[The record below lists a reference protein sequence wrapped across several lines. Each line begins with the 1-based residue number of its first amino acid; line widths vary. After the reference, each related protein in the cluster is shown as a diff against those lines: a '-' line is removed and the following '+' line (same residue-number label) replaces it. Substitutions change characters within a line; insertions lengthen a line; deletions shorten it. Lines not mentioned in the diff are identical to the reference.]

1 LSANDEICPVM
12 EDLSLYIAEVLQKP
26 LPDYVTE
33 KAKQHSLDT
42 LAAMVSGAKM
52 IPGELAVK
60 YARLQ
65 GGVEEATVPGSDVVT
80 TATVAALAN
89 GMTAH
94 ADETDDSHLASRSH
108 LGCGVVPAALA
119 LAEKEGRSGTEFM
132 QAVTLGYDIGG
143 RMTPA
148 LNVNRFYA
156 AGHSTH
162 TFAPLFGAASAAGAL
177 AGLNQDQVRWLLSYT
192 AQQASGVNCWARDA
206 DHIEKAFDFGGMAA
220 RNGVAAATMV
230 QAGFTGVE
238 DVFSGPRNY
247 FFAFAPDDAKP
258 ELLLEGLQERYEI
271 ACTNIKKWSV
281 GSPIQAVLDS
291 TQAIVVEHDL
301 KPADIDRLEIHM
313 SDQESHVVDSRHM
326 SDINVQH
333 MATVMVMDRT
343 VSFHSAHDNERMN
356 DADVLA
362 LKKHVHLMPTP
373 DLERRKPIIKIKT
386 TAGKEHEHQTLA
398 VRGTPDN
405 QMTRDE
411 IDAKAF
417 DLFAGVLGED
427 KGRKLIDAFWDIE
440 NVKNMRDLRPLM
452 VP

>member
-1 LSANDEICPVM
+1 MNTKDEICPVM
-12 EDLSLYIAEVLQKP
+12 RDLSHYIANVLNSP
-26 LPDYVTE
+26 LPPSVME

-52 IPGELAVK
+52 LPGERAVE
-60 YARLQ
+60 YARMQ
-65 GGVEEATVPGSDVVT
+65 GGVEEAVVPGSDVVT

-94 ADETDDSHLASRSH
+94 ADETDDSHLVSRSH

-119 LAEKEGRSGTEFM
+119 IAEKEGRSGVEFM
-132 QAVTLGYDIGG
+132 QAVALGYDIGG

-148 LNVNRFYA
+148 LNVNRFYE

-162 TFAPLFGAASAAGAL
+162 TFAPLFGASAAACAL
-177 AGLNQDQVRWLLSYT
+177 AGLNQDQVRWAISYT

-220 RNGVAAATMV
+220 RNSVAAATMV

-247 FFAFAPDDAKP
+247 FFAFAPEDGKP
-258 ELLLEGLQERYEI
+258 ELLLEALGERYEI
-271 ACTNIKKWSV
+271 TRTNIKKWSV

-291 TQAIVVEHDL
+291 VQAIVTENDL
-301 KPADIDRLEIHM
+301 KPADIEKLEIHM

-333 MATVMVMDRT
+333 MSTIMVLDRT
-343 VSFHSAHDNERMN
+343 VTFASSHDNERMN
-356 DADVLA
+356 DADVLEM
-362 LKKHVHLMPTP
+362 KEKVILMPTP
-373 DLERRKPIIKIKT
+373 DLERRKPVIKIKT
-386 TAGKEHEHQTLA
+386 TAGKEYEHQTLA

-405 QMTRDE
+405 PMTRDE
-411 IDAKAF
+411 VDEKAF
-417 DLFAGVLGED
+417 DLFAGVLGEN
-427 KGRKLIDAFWDIE
+427 KGRELIDKFWDIE
-440 NVKNMRDLRPLM
+440 NVTNMRDLRPLM
-452 VP
+452 IP